1 MEGVKTCLLGG
12 KDIDPMIFLPYK
24 QYKPVGGLKNF
35 FEIQELPQISM
46 IHDEVLECNR
56 LNLIIDDLKRENQ
69 NLKSLY
75 NDVKCESKLKD
86 KVNYLASLVELQKGK
101 CERIVLEK
109 RLVDVRLNNGLGR
122 ANNVNVEAEMNELSF
137 EKNRLRINQ
146 QNNKTD
152 SSRPNNIQQ
161 TKQKSIESAVHDF
174 FDNRFVRFFAAID
187 LFLLALILNIIF
199 A

>member
-1 MEGVKTCLLGG
+1 VEGVKTCLLGG